1 MRRNKKDYLIVDG
14 YNIINAWDEL
24 KEIAISDLE
33 HAREKLID
41 AIIEYAE
48 FTGRLGIIVF
58 DAYNI
63 KSCKEKIEKRKN
75 ITIVY
80 TKEYQTADSYIE
92 KFIGSLS
99 KYDDVKVATND
110 YAEQQI
116 VLGKGASR
124 ITSRELKLDYN
135 NYMKSLFTKY
145 GELVDEGLPIE
156 DCRYILP
163 YSYHSNIIMG
173 CDANELFRIT
183 SDTERWLR

>member
-99 KYDDVKVATND
+99 K
-110 YAEQQI
+110 
-116 VLGKGASR
+116 
-124 ITSRELKLDYN
+124 
-135 NYMKSLFTKY
+135 
-145 GELVDEGLPIE
+145 
-156 DCRYILP
+156 
-163 YSYHSNIIMG
+163 
-173 CDANELFRIT
+173 
-183 SDTERWLR
+183 

>member
-1 MRRNKKDYLIVDG
+1 MRKNKKDYLIVDG

-24 KEIAISDLE
+24 KNIAITDLE

-41 AIIEYAE
+41 AITEYAE

-80 TKEYQTADSYIE
+80 TKEHQTADSYIE

-124 ITSRELKLDYN
+124 ITSRELKLDLEN
-135 NYMKSLFTKY
+135 VKSKIREKNAGVYKKIQRNWL
-145 GELVDEGLPIE
+145 E
-156 DCRYILP
+156 DR
-163 YSYHSNIIMG
+163 
-173 CDANELFRIT
+173 
-183 SDTERWLR
+183 

>member
-80 TKEYQTADSYIE
+80 TKEYLDTIKYTQIGYK
-92 KFIGSLS
+92 KFELNELKEYGKQAGFENVETKKIM
-99 KYDDVKVATND
+99 N
-110 YAEQQI
+110 
-116 VLGKGASR
+116 GKGFVV
-124 ITSRELKLDYN
+124 IY
-135 NYMKSLFTKY
+135 TK
-145 GELVDEGLPIE
+145 
-156 DCRYILP
+156 
-163 YSYHSNIIMG
+163 
-173 CDANELFRIT
+173 
-183 SDTERWLR
+183 

>member
-33 HAREKLID
+33 
-41 AIIEYAE
+41 
-48 FTGRLGIIVF
+48 
-58 DAYNI
+58 
-63 KSCKEKIEKRKN
+63 SCKEKIEKRKN

-124 ITSRELKLDYN
+124 ITSRELKLDLEN
-135 NYMKSLFTKY
+135 AKSKIREKNTSVHKKIQRNWL
-145 GELVDEGLPIE
+145 E
-156 DCRYILP
+156 DRLDKETL
-163 YSYHSNIIMG
+163 SKLENIRR
-173 CDANELFRIT
+173 NR
-183 SDTERWLR
+183 